1 MGNRMNTIFVLLWLF
16 SSCQHG
22 EDQYCLPHEDINE
35 FPIAKVDSIQELIP
49 FPDTLGPKLE
59 AAGLIDIQTI
69 HPRILVDLKYASE
82 DNFMHTNVYGGLQRA
97 FLQPDVAHR
106 LGKVQ
111 NYLDDHHPGIR
122 LLVYDAVRP
131 RSVQQYMWN
140 LLDSIPV
147 QQRVKFVSN
156 PKSGSL
162 HNYGCAVDLTLYSDS
177 TMQPLDMG
185 AEYDDMRKIAY
196 PELESYFLD
205 SNELTKEQYDNRLLL
220 RKAMRQG
227 GFWVIPTEWWHFN
240 AYSRDQAKQLFKSI
254 E

>member
-1 MGNRMNTIFVLLWLF
+1 MGKRMNTIYVMLWLF
-16 SSCQHG
+16 SSCQHA
-22 EDQYCLPHEDINE
+22 EEQYCLPDEDMNA
-35 FPIAKVDSIQELIP
+35 FSVTPVDSTQHLP
-49 FPDTLGPKLE
+49 PLPDTIGPKLE
-59 AAGLIDIQTI
+59 AAGLIDIQTV

-82 DNFMHTNVYGGLQRA
+82 DNFMQTNVYGGLTRA
-97 FLQPDVAHR
+97 FLQPEVAQR

-111 NYLDDHHPGIR
+111 TYLDDHHPGIR

-131 RSVQQYMWN
+131 RSVQQIMWD

-162 HNYGCAVDLTLYSDS
+162 HNYGCAVDLTLYDDS
-177 TMQPLDMG
+177 TMQPIDMG

-196 PELESYFLD
+196 PELESHFLD
-205 SNELTKEQYDNRLLL
+205 TGELTREQYNNRLLL

-240 AYSRDQAKQLFKSI
+240 AYSRDRAKQLYNSV